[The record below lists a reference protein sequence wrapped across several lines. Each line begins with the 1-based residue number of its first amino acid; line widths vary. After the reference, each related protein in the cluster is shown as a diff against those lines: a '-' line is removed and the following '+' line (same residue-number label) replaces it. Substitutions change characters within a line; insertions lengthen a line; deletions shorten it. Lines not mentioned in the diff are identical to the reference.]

1 MATPKKRSSSEIRKS
16 IDDERQALS
25 TALTSLRGEVTEL
38 TDWRR
43 QVAKHKDG
51 LIVAG
56 AVVGGLAVAG
66 LVLKRLF
73 SSS

>member
-1 MATPKKRSSSEIRKS
+1 MATPKKRSSSEIRQS

-25 TALTSLRGEVTEL
+25 TALTSLRHEVTEL
-38 TDWRR
+38 TDWRK
-43 QVAKHKDG
+43 QVAKHKDE
-51 LIVAG
+51 LVMAG

-73 SSS
+73 GSS